1 MGPADKTGQ
10 LPTPPPQGTQLSAC
24 HLIVTLSSPTCRVKV
39 PPGVPALLAGCPA
52 HRDTAPVC
60 GPPLTPQ
67 KQARSWEDSRDAGR
81 GHEAARDTP
90 IKQCQRPCGGWRH
103 VGDGVLSVC
112 L

>member
-52 HRDTAPVC
+52 PQGHCPRVWT
-60 GPPLTPQ
+60 PPNPP
-67 KQARSWEDSRDAGR
+67 EAGTVL
-81 GHEAARDTP
+81 GG
-90 IKQCQRPCGGWRH
+90 QQRCWPWP
-103 VGDGVLSVC
+103 
-112 L
+112 